1 MINSLGMETEG
12 EDYQINAFKCL
23 ASINHVIK
31 SLVSRSCLE
40 REEPSQANGQPGAGA
55 LKLCRSWK
63 SKVKTGCSW
72 VRFYFF
78 VCLVFSGI

>member
-12 EDYQINAFKCL
+12 EDYRINAFKCL

-40 REEPSQANGQPGAGA
+40 REERSQTNGQPGAGA
-55 LKLCRSWK
+55 GALKHKL
-63 SKVKTGCSW
+63 
-72 VRFYFF
+72 
-78 VCLVFSGI
+78 